1 MSCASCAW
9 MKSAQNMCCCIAPPS
24 RHWFWKLFVGTT
36 SGQIAVR
43 CGGASIAVRTWVI
56 AAYELPT
63 VPIRPFDH
71 GCAAIHSQMS

>member
-1 MSCASCAW
+1 
-9 MKSAQNMCCCIAPPS
+9 MCCCIAPPS

-56 AAYELPT
+56 AA
-63 VPIRPFDH
+63 
-71 GCAAIHSQMS
+71 

>member
-1 MSCASCAW
+1 
-9 MKSAQNMCCCIAPPS
+9 MCCCIAPPS

-43 CGGASIAVRTWVI
+43 CGGASSAVRTCVI

-63 VPIRPFDH
+63 VPILPFDH
-71 GCAAIHSQMS
+71 GCVPIHSQMS

>member
-1 MSCASCAW
+1 
-9 MKSAQNMCCCIAPPS
+9 MKRAQNMCCCIAPPS

-43 CGGASIAVRTWVI
+43 WGGASSAVRTWVI

-63 VPIRPFDH
+63 VPILPFDH
-71 GCAAIHSQMS
+71 GCVPIHSQMS